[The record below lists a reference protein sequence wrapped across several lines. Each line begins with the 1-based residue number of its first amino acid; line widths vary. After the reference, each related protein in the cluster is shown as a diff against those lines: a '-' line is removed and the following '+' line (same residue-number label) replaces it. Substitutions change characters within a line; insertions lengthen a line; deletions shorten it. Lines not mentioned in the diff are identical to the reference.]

1 MLARPGI
8 ASAQYRTPVSIELV
22 TPAQT
27 VVYAIKSARRRIAA
41 IAGAA
46 ALLLTNP
53 IPGIHISTV
62 AKQGRRLK
70 SDRILAVWKG
80 INVTDV

>member
-1 MLARPGI
+1 
-8 ASAQYRTPVSIELV
+8 VSIELV

-27 VVYAIKSARRRIAA
+27 VVYSIKSARRRIAA

-46 ALLLTNP
+46 ALLLTDP
-53 IPGIHISTV
+53 IPGIQVTAV

-70 SDRILAVWKG
+70 GDRILAVCKG
-80 INVTDV
+80 INVTDVLIACP